1 MRAETSATSAV
12 AALSVAVAAVG
23 HTLVAGGPVP
33 TSSLVPLTALA
44 GACWLLGDHLAGRL
58 RMSVAVLAGVQV
70 VVHLTLGATPHHNA
84 TTGTTTTTA
93 TTATTATKSATS
105 AALTQQPV
113 GHTYGHQHGA
123 AAGLA
128 SSPSAGQSGLADA
141 LTMTVA
147 HLAALLVAVVVLARA
162 HGWVAR
168 IRRILGRLVPEL
180 PAALVPVP
188 TVGRLLTGV
197 PGRAPVAQ
205 RWLPSNVSRRGPP
218 ALVAVTALS

>member
-1 MRAETSATSAV
+1 MRAEASATSTV
-12 AALSVAVAAVG
+12 AALSVAMAAVG

-33 TSSLVPLTALA
+33 TSSLVPLIALT

-58 RMSVAVLAGVQV
+58 RMSVAVLAGVQII
-70 VVHLTLGATPHHNA
+70 VHLMLGATPHHDATSAAGSTSGTPTTTSA
-84 TTGTTTTTA
+84 TTT
-93 TTATTATKSATS
+93 

-113 GHTYGHQHGA
+113 GHSHGHQHSHGA
-123 AAGLA
+123 TAGPA

-147 HLAALLVAVVVLARA
+147 HLGALLVAVVVLARA

-180 PAALVPVP
+180 PAGVVPVP
-188 TVGRLLTGV
+188 SVGRLLTRI
-197 PGRAPVAQ
+197 PGREPVAQ

-218 ALVAVTALS
+218 ALAAVTASS